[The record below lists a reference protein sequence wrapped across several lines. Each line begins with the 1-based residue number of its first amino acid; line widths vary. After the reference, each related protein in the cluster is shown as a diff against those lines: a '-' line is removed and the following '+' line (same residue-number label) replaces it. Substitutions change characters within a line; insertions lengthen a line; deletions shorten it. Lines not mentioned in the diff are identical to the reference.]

1 MKKLIALALALVMVL
16 SLAACGGSSAPA
28 AETQKTDAPAANTG
42 SETPKEV
49 YHVKLEMASLM
60 TVPNL
65 EATKVV
71 ENAVNDYLR
80 NTLGETEYVVDLT
93 IVNIADFLTNIPME
107 LAGGQGPDLVMMLGN
122 MPTFVDNGYLLPLD
136 AYLENELKPTADLI
150 GNIMNNGKI
159 NGSVYM
165 IPRYFGTVLDWKFIY
180 NNDLVNGKYDM
191 TKVHDMDSLEE
202 CLAALKE
209 AYPEEHFLVYCDQ
222 FPQIYSYEMDIS
234 QVGTY
239 AATVGEGTELINYY
253 ASDAYK
259 TAIYKAYEFRQKGY
273 ADPEGSANTLSHDE
287 AVMSG
292 SSKGVIMGHSADCA
306 GIGDMFDKMNYYGA
320 DFEAVTIAKSDLY
333 TDNVGIGISYTSKNP
348 SAAARFINLLYTDEF
363 VWDTLIY
370 GAEGQDYGLTI
381 LVTVVGTAA
390 NLILT
395 SLFAYPLSRKD
406 FRYRNIFAFILFFTV
421 LFNGGLTASYIVWTR
436 LFHVKDTLWA
446 YLLPGGLM
454 GAMNVLMVRNYY
466 NANIPYA
473 IIEAARIDG
482 ANDMQIYTGI
492 MIPLSKPVMTTVGL
506 FAALGYWNNWTN
518 GLYYI
523 TNPKLYTIQVY
534 LKKLM
539 DSIQFL
545 KTSDLATESAML
557 AAQSLP
563 TESARMAIAII
574 AILPILLV
582 YPAIQGELIK
592 GMVVGGVKG

>member
-1 MKKLIALALALVMVL
+1 MAKKTKAPVIRDERAFHNMALVLMSLLAIYCVVPFLLML
-16 SLAACGGSSAPA
+16 SVSFSSEGS
-28 AETQKTDAPAANTG
+28 
-42 SETPKEV
+42 
-49 YHVKLEMASLM
+49 
-60 TVPNL
+60 
-65 EATKVV
+65 
-71 ENAVNDYLR
+71 
-80 NTLGETEYVVDLT
+80 LT
-93 IVNIADFLTNIPME
+93 H
-107 LAGGQGPDLVMMLGN
+107 
-122 MPTFVDNGYLLPLD
+122 GY
-136 AYLENELKPTADLI
+136 
-150 GNIMNNGKI
+150 
-159 NGSVYM
+159 
-165 IPRYFGTVLDWKFIY
+165 KFW
-180 NNDLVNGKYDM
+180 
-191 TKVHDMDSLEE
+191 
-202 CLAALKE
+202 
-209 AYPEEHFLVYCDQ
+209 PEEFSASA
-222 FPQIYSYEMDIS
+222 YSYLWKKR
-234 QVGTY
+234 
-239 AATVGEGTELINYY
+239 A
-253 ASDAYK
+253 
-259 TAIYKAYEFRQKGY
+259 
-273 ADPEGSANTLSHDE
+273 
-287 AVMSG
+287 
-292 SSKGVIMGHSADCA
+292 
-306 GIGDMFDKMNYYGA
+306 
-320 DFEAVTIAKSDLY
+320 TIAR
-333 TDNVGIGISYTSKNP
+333 
-348 SAAARFINLLYTDEF
+348 A
-363 VWDTLIY
+363 
-370 GAEGQDYGLTI
+370 YGLTI
-381 LVTVVGTAA
+381 LVTVVGTAV

-406 FRYRNIFAFILFFTV
+406 FRYRNIFAFILFFTM
-421 LFNGGLTASYIVWTR
+421 LFNGGMTASYIVWTR